1 MASAPHPRDYQ
12 VTTSRPT
19 SLAALF
25 ACFASFAVAPS
36 ALAADRP
43 PNAVFMFADDLGYGD
58 VDCYGHPYA
67 RTAALDKLPNDGT
80 RFTQSYVTGVTC
92 NPSRTGLMTGR
103 SPAGIPKHAAERPN
117 FVIIIGDDH
126 GIAHSSPYG
135 LSEYQTPNLQAM
147 ADEGIR
153 LTNAYVASPAC
164 APSRAALFTG
174 LMPYRN
180 GIVGN
185 HERKLKPGVESL
197 IPRLAAQGYDIAFR
211 GKVAHGGKGKQPY
224 VTDDVTL
231 LKGPMKP
238 ELTLDSVS
246 DYLEHRSDKT
256 KPLALF
262 IGCTYTHRYWPEP
275 DEARMRPEDVTIPA
289 RTFDTPETRSEMTR
303 YAEAVERMDR
313 LIGEVRELTAS
324 HLPADNTLT
333 MYTSDHGQA
342 WPFGKW
348 SLYEAGIRTPVIAVW
363 PKQIPA
369 GETSDAMVSWIDLM
383 PTLLELAGG
392 NTPSDI
398 DGKSF
403 ASVLRSTTQ
412 THRDRIFATHKGD
425 RAMNVYPIRSVRIG
439 PWKYIRNL
447 RPELYYT
454 THMDLVPKNSPFF
467 NRNWPSWIEAA
478 RTNAEAAAFLRAYH
492 SRPVEELYQIDRDPN
507 ETTNL
512 ANKPEHA
519 AKLAELRELAT
530 QRMKQVGDDESLSG
544 KPRFLKDFV
553 LPAAQ

>member
-1 MASAPHPRDYQ
+1 MILLLRNARA
-12 VTTSRPT
+12 
-19 SLAALF
+19 LLLF
-25 ACFASFAVAPS
+25 A
-36 ALAADRP
+36 
-43 PNAVFMFADDLGYGD
+43 
-58 VDCYGHPYA
+58 
-67 RTAALDKLPNDGT
+67 TAAIAVNHANGSDK
-80 RFTQSYVTGVTC
+80 
-92 NPSRTGLMTGR
+92 
-103 SPAGIPKHAAERPN
+103 PN

-147 ADEGIR
+147 AGEGIR

-185 HERKLKPGVESL
+185 HERELKPGVESL
-197 IPRLAAQGYDIAFR
+197 IPRLAVQGYDIAFR

-224 VTDDVTL
+224 MTDDVTL
-231 LKGPMKP
+231 VKGPMKP

-246 DYLEHRSDKT
+246 DYLENRPDKT

-262 IGCTYTHRYWPEP
+262 IGCTYTHRFWPEP

-313 LIGEVRELTAS
+313 LIGDVRELAAK
-324 HLPADNTLT
+324 HLPTDNTLT

-369 GETSDAMVSWIDLM
+369 GVTNDAMVSWIDLM
-383 PTLLELAGG
+383 PTLIELAGG
-392 NTPSDI
+392 NTPSGI

-403 ASVLRSTTQ
+403 ASVLRNTTQ
-412 THRDRIFATHKGD
+412 THRDRIFSTHKGD
-425 RAMNVYPIRSVRIG
+425 KAMNVYPIRSVRVG

-454 THMDLVPKNSPFF
+454 THMDLVPESSPFF
-467 NRNWPSWIEAA
+467 NRNWPSWVEAA
-478 RTNAEAAAFLRAYH
+478 KANPEAAAFLRAYH
-492 SRPVEELYQIDRDPN
+492 SRPAEELYRIDSDPN

-512 ANKPEHA
+512 ASEPEHA
-519 AKLAELRELAT
+519 EKLAELRDMVA
-530 QRMKQVGDDESLSG
+530 QRMKRVGDDESLSA
-544 KPRFLKDFV
+544 KPRFLKDYT
-553 LPAAQ
+553 LPTVRE

>member
-1 MASAPHPRDYQ
+1 MPLTILKRRSLSVLMLLAITITASLVDRAH
-12 VTTSRPT
+12 
-19 SLAALF
+19 
-25 ACFASFAVAPS
+25 
-36 ALAADRP
+36 AAD
-43 PNAVFMFADDLGYGD
+43 
-58 VDCYGHPYA
+58 
-67 RTAALDKLPNDGT
+67 
-80 RFTQSYVTGVTC
+80 
-92 NPSRTGLMTGR
+92 
-103 SPAGIPKHAAERPN
+103 RPN

-135 LSEYQTPNLQAM
+135 LREYQTPNLQAM
-147 ADEGIR
+147 ASEGIR

-180 GIVGN
+180 GIIGN
-185 HERKLKPGVESL
+185 HERELKPGVESL

-211 GKVAHGGKGKQPY
+211 GKVAHGGRKKQPY
-224 VTDDVTL
+224 LTDDVKL

-238 ELTLDSVS
+238 RLTLDSVS
-246 DYLEHRSDKT
+246 DYLENRPNKT

-262 IGCTYTHRYWPEP
+262 IGCTYTHRFWPEP
-275 DEARMRPEDVTIPA
+275 DEARMRPEDVTVPA

-313 LIGEVRELTAS
+313 LIGDVRELTEK
-324 HLPADNTLT
+324 HLPTDNTLT

-369 GETSDAMVSWIDLM
+369 GITNDAMVSWIDLM
-383 PTLLELAGG
+383 PTLIELAGG
-392 NTPSDI
+392 TTPSSI

-403 ASVLRSTTQ
+403 ASVLRNTTQ

-425 RAMNVYPIRSVRIG
+425 KVMNVYPIRSVRMG

-454 THMDLVPKNSPFF
+454 THMDLVPASSRNFT
-467 NRNWPSWIEAA
+467 RNWPSWIEAA
-478 RTNAEAAAFLRAYH
+478 KTNPKAAAFLRAYH
-492 SRPVEELYQIDRDPN
+492 SRPAEELYRIDSDPD

-512 ANKPEHA
+512 ASEPQHA
-519 AKLAELRELAT
+519 EKLAELREMIS
-530 QRMKQVGDDESLSG
+530 QRMKRVGDDESLSG
-544 KPRFLKDFV
+544 KPRFLKDYT
-553 LPAAQ
+553 LPTVRE